1 MKKVM
6 VVSLVAF
13 LVGCAETSAP
23 DINVNNLPTSCIGG
37 VKYFFFTRGLGYGVT
52 GYLSPKF
59 GRDGKVE
66 LCEY

>member
-23 DINVNNLPTSCIGG
+23 DINVNNLPTSCIDG
-37 VKYFFFTRGLGYGVT
+37 VKYFFFTSGRAAGRT

-59 GRDGKVE
+59 DRDSKVE